1 MTTQIST
8 PITLPCGAV
17 LANRLVKGAMS
28 EGLADVNHNV
38 TPRLTALYR
47 RWATSGAAL
56 LLSGN
61 VQVDRAHLER
71 PGNLVLDADTNMVA
85 LKSLAEAGTSG
96 GGHFWLQLNHT
107 GRQVVSML
115 NPQPMAPSPVA
126 VEVPAGLPLEFAL
139 PREMTES
146 DIATV
151 IAQFAF
157 AANQAKAAGFTGV
170 QLHAAHGYL
179 LSQFLNPLANRRTD
193 RWGGSLENRA
203 RLLIGVIGAVRA
215 AVGAAFP
222 VGVKINSSDFMKG
235 GFTNAECVELA
246 KLLNHTSLDLLELSG
261 GSLEQPKVVGIAV
274 RDEGDDTLDSTM
286 VKREAYFVEFAGAV
300 RAVANMPVMV
310 TGNFRSVEGMRAA
323 FERGDLDLIG
333 LGRPLIADPQT
344 PARLLAG
351 SLQAAPAPEAGLNV
365 FHLLPWFNVQIERL
379 ADGLDADL
387 ALSGEAAVAKFMELE
402 QGYMVALL
410 QHRAGAQQAAA

>member
-1 MTTQIST
+1 
-8 PITLPCGAV
+8 
-17 LANRLVKGAMS
+17 
-28 EGLADVNHNV
+28 
-38 TPRLTALYR
+38 
-47 RWATSGAAL
+47 
-56 LLSGN
+56 
-61 VQVDRAHLER
+61 
-71 PGNLVLDADTNMVA
+71 
-85 LKSLAEAGTSG
+85 
-96 GGHFWLQLNHT
+96 
-107 GRQVVSML
+107 
-115 NPQPMAPSPVA
+115 
-126 VEVPAGLPLEFAL
+126 
-139 PREMTES
+139 
-146 DIATV
+146 V

-203 RLLIGVIGAVRA
+203 RLLISVIEAVRA
-215 AVGAAFP
+215 TVGAAFP
-222 VGVKINSSDFMKG
+222 IGVKINSSDFMKG

-246 KLLNHTSLDLLELSG
+246 KLLNNTSLDLLELSG

-274 RDEGDDTLDSTM
+274 REEGEDTLDSAL
-286 VKREAYFVEFAGAV
+286 VKREAYFIEFAGAV

-310 TGNFRSVEGMRAA
+310 TGGFRSVDGMRAA
-323 FERGDLDLIG
+323 FERGDLDIVG

-351 SLQAAPAPEAGLNV
+351 SLNAAPAPESGLNV

-402 QGYMVALL
+402 QGYMVSLL
-410 QHRAGAQQAAA
+410 QHRARAQQAAA